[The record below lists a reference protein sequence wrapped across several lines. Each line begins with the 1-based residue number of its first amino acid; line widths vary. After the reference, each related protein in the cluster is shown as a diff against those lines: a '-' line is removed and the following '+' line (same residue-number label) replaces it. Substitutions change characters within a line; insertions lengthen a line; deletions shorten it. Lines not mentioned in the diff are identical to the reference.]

1 MYYHISVKYTL
12 KKSLFCY
19 KMNIS
24 RFHKIVYLF
33 QWKEMCPF
41 RIEISIQQ
49 KYVKEDFKT
58 LKQTVLQKI
67 LARRKKNH

>member
-1 MYYHISVKYTL
+1 MKISQ
-12 KKSLFCY
+12 
-19 KMNIS
+19 
-24 RFHKIVYLF
+24 FHEIVYLF
-33 QWKEMCPF
+33 EWKEICPF

-49 KYVKEDFKT
+49 KSVKEDFKT